1 MMAIDSE
8 QGRRLNIM
16 IGEKLL
22 MWVSAAAK
30 SRGVSVSALV
40 RDALERELVRA
51 REEDLSRAAEE
62 LAPLYETDIEL
73 TALTALDGENFT

>member
-40 RDALERELVRA
+40 REALERELVRA